1 MRRTPKNLDT
11 VVDQTT
17 QVIRN
22 SVGIL
27 KTGVK
32 QWLDGIR
39 VNFETVPGLGA
50 LFEDNLAYVTHS
62 MEWETLENSRNISR
76 NISILW

>member
-27 KTGVK
+27 KTGMG
-32 QWLDGIR
+32 QCLDGIG
-39 VNFETVPGLGA
+39 VNFETFPGAHCLKITM
-50 LFEDNLAYVTHS
+50 NVTHS
-62 MEWETLENSRNISR
+62 MEWETVENNRNILR